1 MFTYHQ
7 KTLDNGLRVGFVPM
21 DLTSVVVNLY
31 VEAGSKFEKENEHGL
46 AHFFEHMAF
55 KGTEKRPD
63 KLTLAKQLDKI
74 GAVYNAGTAKEYI
87 SYWIKNTAKHLDLMF
102 DVVSDLV
109 FNPKFPEIEIEIEK
123 GVILEEINMYEDSP
137 SSKIAHNF
145 RKLIFGDTLLGR
157 ETLGTKESVTG
168 FNRDEF
174 LEYRGRLYS
183 PDKMVLAVAGRTE
196 KDRVFK
202 LAEEWFGK
210 YESFSTQT
218 DRVDW
223 KSMSDNVFVEEK
235 KTEQTHLIL
244 GRPIFGLKDKRRWP
258 MSLLRTVLGEG
269 MSSRLWNE
277 VREKRGLAYYVY
289 ANTGY
294 YQEAGL
300 FAVGAGVRNEKARE
314 AVQIIKKELLKIGQT
329 ITEEELNDA
338 KEGIR
343 GRILL
348 SVESTNNLA
357 DWAASTWLKEGRVR
371 SVKQTLD
378 RIESVTI
385 DEVKQL
391 AEEIFQP
398 ESFYLAA
405 IGPSS
410 KLSL

>member
-1 MFTYHQ
+1 
-7 KTLDNGLRVGFVPM
+7 M

-31 VEAGSKFEKENEHGL
+31 VEAGSKFEKEEEHGL

-102 DVVSDLV
+102 DVISDLV
-109 FNPKFPEIEIEIEK
+109 FNPKFPEMEIEIEK

-137 SSKIAHNF
+137 SDKISHNF
-145 RKLIFGDTLLGR
+145 QKLVFGNTLLGR
-157 ETLGTKESVTG
+157 ETLGTKKSVAG
-168 FNRDEF
+168 FSRGEF
-174 LEYRGRLYS
+174 VDYQRRLYS

-196 KDRVFK
+196 KDDVFD

-210 YESFSTQT
+210 YESFPTET
-218 DRVDW
+218 DEVDYEPMGD
-223 KSMSDNVFVEEK
+223 KIFIEEK

-244 GRPIFGLKDKRRWP
+244 GQPIFGRQDERRWP
-258 MSLLRTVLGEG
+258 MSLLRTVLGTG

-277 VREKRGLAYYVY
+277 VREKRGLAYYIY

-300 FAVGAGVRNEKARE
+300 FAVGAGVRNENVQE
-314 AVQIIKKELLKIGQT
+314 AVEVIQKELLNIGET
-329 ITEEELNDA
+329 ITEEEFNDA

-357 DWAASTWLKEGRVR
+357 DWAASTWLKEGQVR

-378 RIESVTI
+378 KIESVKI

-405 IGPSS
+405 IGPRS
-410 KLSL
+410 KLKL